1 MADGSDRL
9 FNRELSWLQFNSR
22 VLAQAEDRGLPL
34 LERVKFCAIH
44 SQNLDEFF
52 QVRVAGLKD
61 KIEGGKTAPSAD
73 GRTPAQQLHE
83 ISAEVEAQHDRMES
97 VLEDEL
103 FPQLAAEG
111 LGLVDSRLLA
121 PEDAKFLEGEFE
133 HRLFP
138 ILTPLAVDPGHP
150 FPYIS
155 NLSLNLGVRLRDPRT
170 GVRRFARLKVPTTF
184 GRFVFLPD
192 GERFVAIE
200 HVIADHLD
208 KLFPGMDIL
217 EFGVFRVTRNAD
229 LAIDEREADDLMS
242 AVELELQR
250 RRFRSVVRVE
260 VERPVSAEL
269 RDLLIDEFDIDR
281 SDLYVTKG
289 PLGLDGL
296 WQLHGVDRPDLK
308 DPAWTPIVPSEV
320 SGDGDPVDIFSVLR
334 SRNILVHHPY
344 TSFDATVQEFIRR
357 ASVDRR
363 VKAIKLTLY
372 RTSGDSPI
380 IDSLIRAAEAGKQVA
395 VVVELKARFDEEA
408 NIGWARSLERA
419 GVHVAYGLMG
429 LKVHTKTCLVVREE
443 PDGLRRYCHVGTGN
457 YNSKTAKIYEDFGIL
472 TADNDVGHD
481 LSQLFN
487 TLTGYGHT
495 IDYRKLV
502 VAPAD
507 IRPRI
512 EAAIAKEA
520 ALGSDGR
527 IIMKMNSLVDP
538 TMVDALYSASQA
550 GVDIDLVV
558 RGICCLRPGLPGLS
572 ENIRVRSIV
581 GRYLEHSRIYYFA
594 NEKAPGDPLYL
605 IGSADLMPRNLD
617 RRIEALIEVEDEDLQ
632 RELQEVLEVNL
643 ADDVLAWELDGE
655 GEWTRIAG
663 GTSNTHDRLERLA
676 TASLVDG

>member
-457 YNSKTAKIYEDFGIL
+457 YNSKTAKIYEDLGIL

>member
-1 MADGSDRL
+1 MADGADRY

-22 VLAQAEDRGLPL
+22 VLAQAEDQSLPL

-52 QVRVAGLKD
+52 QVRVAGLKE
-61 KIEGGKTAPSAD
+61 KIEASKAAPSVD

-83 ISAEVEAQHDRMES
+83 ISIEVEAQHNRKQA
-97 VLEDEL
+97 VLENEL
-103 FPQLAAEG
+103 LPHLAAEG
-111 LGLVDSRLLA
+111 LGLTDTRSLG
-121 PEDAKFLEGEFE
+121 PDDAKFLEGEFE

-170 GVRRFARLKVPTTF
+170 GVARFARLKVPTTF

-192 GERFVAIE
+192 GERFVALE
-200 HVIADHLD
+200 HLIAEHLD

-250 RRFRSVVRVE
+250 RRFRNVVRVE
-260 VERPVSAEL
+260 VEHPISAEL
-269 RDLLIDEFDIDR
+269 RDLLIDEFEIDR
-281 SDLYVTKG
+281 TDLYINSG

-296 WQLHGVDRPDLK
+296 WQLHDVDRPDLK
-308 DPAWTPIVPSEV
+308 DPSWSSVVPNEV
-320 SGDGDPVDIFSVLR
+320 SGDGEPVDFFSVLR
-334 SRNILVHHPY
+334 DRDILVHHPY
-344 TSFDATVQEFIRR
+344 MSFDATVQEFIRQ
-357 ASVDRR
+357 ASTDRR
-363 VKAIKLTLY
+363 VRAIKLTLY

-380 IDSLIRAAEAGKQVA
+380 VDSLIRAAESGIQVA

-408 NIGWARSLERA
+408 NIAWARSLERA

-429 LKVHTKTCLVVREE
+429 LKVHTKTCLVVRDE

-457 YNSKTAKIYEDFGIL
+457 YNSKTAHIYEDLGIL
-472 TADNDVGHD
+472 TSDYDVGSD
-481 LSQLFN
+481 LTQLFN
-487 TLTGYGHT
+487 TLTGYGHA
-495 IDYRKLV
+495 IDYRTLV
-502 VAPAD
+502 VAPSD
-507 IRPRI
+507 MRSRI
-512 EAAIAKEA
+512 EAAIATEA

-538 TMVDALYSASQA
+538 QMIEALYEASQA
-550 GVDIDLVV
+550 GVSIDLVV
-558 RGICCLRPGLPGLS
+558 RGICCLRPGVAGMS

-581 GRYLEHSRIYYFA
+581 GRYLEHSRIYNFA
-594 NEKAPGDPLYL
+594 HGAGSTSPLYL

-617 RRIEALIEVEDEDLQ
+617 RRIEALIAVEEPRLQDELENVLQ
-632 RELQEVLEVNL
+632 VNL
-643 ADDVLAWELDGE
+643 ADDVLAWELDGD
-655 GEWTRIAG
+655 GIWTRLTG
-663 GTSNTHDRLERLA
+663 GTSNTHDQLEELA
-676 TASLVDG
+676 TTVMGDG